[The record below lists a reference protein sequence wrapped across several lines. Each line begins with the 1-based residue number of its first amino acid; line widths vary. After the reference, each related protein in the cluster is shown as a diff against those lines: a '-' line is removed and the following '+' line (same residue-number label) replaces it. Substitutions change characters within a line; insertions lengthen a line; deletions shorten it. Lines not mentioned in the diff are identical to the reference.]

1 MGGMTRK
8 VQTDVRPD
16 ATQGGVA
23 AAPTEAAT
31 VASVSSAATLSAE
44 DWARIV
50 EEQQGRVYRLAYRLT
65 GNAADAE
72 DLTHDVFV
80 RIFNSLHTYT
90 QGNFDGWVTRITMNL
105 FRDRWRRKKRI
116 LIEPA
121 QDDDLAALG
130 TASPSSEDAWA
141 AASLDVDV
149 RAAVAA
155 LPEAYRA
162 AVVLCDLE
170 GMGYEQ
176 AAEVLGVK
184 LGTVRSRL
192 HRGRAL
198 LRVSLAHREPVS
210 AEQQRAR
217 RLLPGLRPSI
227 SGAGLA

>member
-1 MGGMTRK
+1 MISTVGAAQVPAGPAGTAPRG
-8 VQTDVRPD
+8 
-16 ATQGGVA
+16 AGSAQGSA
-23 AAPTEAAT
+23 AGRG
-31 VASVSSAATLSAE
+31 SSALTPA
-44 DWARIV
+44 DWERIV
-50 EEQQGRVYRLAYRLT
+50 TEQQARVYRLSYRLT
-65 GNAADAE
+65 GSAADAE

-90 QGNFDGWVTRITMNL
+90 EGNFDGWVTRITMNL
-105 FRDRWRRKKRI
+105 FRDRWRRRKRI

-121 QDDDLAALG
+121 VDDDLAALG

-149 RAAVAA
+149 RAAIAE
-155 LPEAYRA
+155 LPAPYRA

-176 AAEVLGVK
+176 AAEVLDIK

-210 AEQQRAR
+210 RQRTTPS
-217 RLLPGLRPSI
+217 LSLPALRT
-227 SGAGLA
+227 GALGTA